1 MVRMA
6 FDVLYVC
13 TGNLCRSPMAEL
25 LFRGWIDPAADVT
38 VSSAGVQALVGRGID
53 ASSASALGQL
63 GIDPARHRA
72 RQFEPWMAADADLIL
87 AATQEQRDLVMTAV
101 PSTLHRAFTMKEF
114 VRLVNGVPRGEPRV
128 VVAAAA
134 ARRGRVARVR
144 PDEDD
149 VRDPYR
155 SAIKHAKTI
164 AEEITETV
172 YATLDAL
179 GFAAE
184 QWAYT
189 PPARGDRAA
198 RPAPY

>member
-1 MVRMA
+1 MA
-6 FDVLYVC
+6 FEVLYVC

-25 LFRGWIDPAADVT
+25 LFRGWIDPSADAT
-38 VSSAGVQALVGRGID
+38 VSSAGVQALIGHGID

-87 AATQEQRDLVMTAV
+87 AATCEQRDLVMTAV
-101 PSTLHRAFTMKEF
+101 PSTLRRAFTMKEF
-114 VRLVNGVPRGEPRV
+114 VRLVNGVPRGEPRA

-134 ARRGRVARVR
+134 ARRGRVGRVL
-144 PDEDD
+144 PEEDD

-155 SAIKHAKTI
+155 GAIKHAKTI

-184 QWAYT
+184 RWAYS
-189 PPARGDRAA
+189 PPARADRAA